1 MNITC
6 TLMRTLCR
14 LAILSAR
21 PFALLLTL
29 AVTLAGLDFAAPAG
43 SAAVQAAPD
52 DPNTPDMAKGY
63 TPGAPGH

>member
-1 MNITC
+1 MDVTC

-29 AVTLAGLDFAAPAG
+29 AVTLAGLNFAAPAG
-43 SAAVQAAPD
+43 SAAVQAA
-52 DPNTPDMAKGY
+52 ACR
-63 TPGAPGH
+63 GASAGSGEVAAR